1 MDVEKEVSKFER
13 DKESD
18 SLNAKN
24 PFEELMKSI
33 DVVINT
39 MGASKTRQFSNYF
52 AWTENN
58 KIEFQKRD

>member
-13 DKESD
+13 DKETD
-18 SLNAKN
+18 PLNAKN

-39 MGASKTRQFSNYF
+39 MGASKTR
-52 AWTENN
+52 
-58 KIEFQKRD
+58 

>member
-39 MGASKTRQFSNYF
+39 MGASKTR
-52 AWTENN
+52 
-58 KIEFQKRD
+58 